1 MIRRRGISTV
11 VGAMFMV
18 IIMAGA
24 LNVTLWMMQQQDR
37 IATAVTEKSGADLD
51 RLNEKI
57 DIADIRVDGNRL
69 NMTIANT
76 GGQPAQLASIYII
89 NETAASKQQFRYDL
103 DVAIDGRNSVKNI
116 GQALPFTATGA
127 SLYSVK
133 IVTKSGNTAVANI
146 APISTM
152 ALPMSLY
159 VIPPTVTPGEN
170 MTLLYTVTNNSTDA
184 YLGNGVTPTLSYSLG
199 CTASSSC
206 QLTQYAAPAGNT
218 KVAKG
223 VTSMFKWVFK
233 VDAPDNTP
241 VTFNATLAGA
251 RAGNYVVEKGRIEVV
266 DLAQQSAY
274 SEIIVSG
281 TLVQRPGIF
290 LTVPAPFGDSQN
302 DQGLWGITIVNPSN
316 IQMEVSR
323 LVISAFSPKIA
334 SNQAILKSGS
344 CAVSA
349 IYPSTS
355 SEWICDADNQL
366 EWKDIASPEII
377 DALSSKSFL
386 ARIKP
391 GDLGTGSDEP
401 AFMISATVFTS
412 LGQFA
417 STGYSSSMQNANGAV
432 TNIYLTDTSD
442 APTALQNNHM
452 FAHKSSIAGGMPV
465 TINVSLADLDTVSSS
480 YIKSGGKL
488 VVNVPKGF
496 TSVALGSF
504 TGFSS
509 TPNITPYSDGSTQIV
524 ANLAE
529 DLGNTSAAE
538 AKILSFTTIA
548 PIVPEKRIFIMHCL
562 LDGETN
568 TNFSAGAF
576 SQIALQVIP

>member
-1 MIRRRGISTV
+1 MMRRRGISTV
-11 VGAMFMV
+11 VGAVFMV

-24 LNVTLWMMQQQDR
+24 LNVTLWMTQQQDR

-57 DIADIRVDGNRL
+57 DIADIRVDGSRL

-76 GGQPAQLASIYII
+76 GGQPAQLASIYIV
-89 NETAASKQQFRYDL
+89 NETASPKQQFRYDL
-103 DVAIDGRNSVKNI
+103 DVAVDGRNSIKNI
-116 GQALPFTATGA
+116 GQALPFTATST

-146 APISTM
+146 APLSTM

-184 YLGNGVTPTLSYSLG
+184 YLGNGVTPALSHSLG
-199 CTASSSC
+199 CTAGPGC

-223 VTSMFKWVFK
+223 ATSMFKWAFK

-241 VTFNATLAGA
+241 VTFNATLVGA
-251 RAGNYVVEKGRIEVV
+251 RAGNYAIEKGRVEII
-266 DLAQQSAY
+266 DLAQQSAF

-302 DQGLWGITIVNPSN
+302 DQGLWGITIVNPTN
-316 IQMEVSR
+316 TQMEVSR
-323 LVISAFSPKIA
+323 LVISAFSPKVTSGHRIFA
-334 SNQAILKSGS
+334 SP
-344 CAVSA
+344 CPVSA

-355 SEWICDADNQL
+355 SEWKCDAANQL
-366 EWKDIASPEII
+366 EWKDVATPEVV

-386 ARIKP
+386 ARMEP
-391 GDLGTGSDEP
+391 GDLVSNDDEP
-401 AFMISATVFTS
+401 AFMVSATVFTS

-417 STGYSSSMQNANGAV
+417 STGYSSSMQDGDGPVA
-432 TNIYLTDTSD
+432 NIYLTDTTD
-442 APTALQNNHM
+442 PPTALQNGHM
-452 FAHKSSIAGGMPV
+452 FAHKNNIADGIPV
-465 TINVSLADLDTVSSS
+465 TIYVSLADLDTVSSN

-488 VVNVPKGF
+488 VINVPKGF
-496 TSVALGSF
+496 TGVALGSF
-504 TGFSS
+504 AGFSA
-509 TPNITPYSDGSTQIV
+509 TPAITPYPDGSTQIV
-524 ANLAE
+524 ATLAE
-529 DLGNTSAAE
+529 HLGDTSVAE
-538 AKILSFTTIA
+538 AKILSFTATA
-548 PIVPEKRIFIMHCL
+548 PVVPDKRIFIMHAL